1 MYNKYYVKGH
11 GWMAQQT
18 DYNYVEWKMHFI
30 LVGAR
35 IVDGLGGEQ
44 PQSAGPAEVGQD
56 EDGSGL
62 VAVEDRVRT
71 REVI

>member
-1 MYNKYYVKGH
+1 MKG
-11 GWMAQQT
+11 GYGAQQT
-18 DYNYVEWKMHFI
+18 DYVEWVIQVIIVI
-30 LVGAR
+30 LVGAS
-35 IVDGLGGEQ
+35 IVDGLGWEQ

>member
-1 MYNKYYVKGH
+1 
-11 GWMAQQT
+11 MAQQM
-18 DYNYVEWKMHFI
+18 DYVEWVIHVRIVI
-30 LVGAR
+30 LVGAS

-71 REVI
+71 REVV

>member
-1 MYNKYYVKGH
+1 
-11 GWMAQQT
+11 MAQRPNFK
-18 DYNYVEWKMHFI
+18 YNYAKSEIHSI
-30 LVGAR
+30 LVGAS

>member
-1 MYNKYYVKGH
+1 
-11 GWMAQQT
+11 MAQQM
-18 DYNYVEWKMHFI
+18 DYVEWVIHVHVRIVI
-30 LVGAR
+30 LVGAS
-35 IVDGLGGEQ
+35 IVDGLGGGEQ